1 VDVQITCPCPGSP
14 HAQDTVTLRDRLT
27 FAGGLAVRQ
36 RIVDAVTIRLGE
48 GDIVA
53 TMTEGYILHGI
64 GAWTLVGDDGKP
76 LPLTLANI
84 RRIFLDDFSDLAMP
98 LAEGSQRALRDPGD
112 RPFSQGGVELIAGFA
127 DERIDVSDFGGHT
140 EAEGE
145 ALTAILDL
153 HYPDGRHRDDYRTA
167 QWRLQLLAELGV
179 GKRLRQYADREDEAV
194 RKLHEA
200 TG

>member
-36 RIVDAVTIRLGE
+36 RIADAVRSRLGE
-48 GDIVA
+48 DDIVA

-84 RRIFLDDFSDLAMP
+84 RVIFLADFSDLAMP
-98 LAEGSQRALRDPGD
+98 LAEVANELYEIQVVDPLVKAASNLSPGSPTSESTSPTSEDKPKTKATRSRRSSTSTTPTADTATTTGPLNGVSS
-112 RPFSQGGVELIAGFA
+112 FSPSS
-127 DERIDVSDFGGHT
+127 VSASG
-140 EAEGE
+140 
-145 ALTAILDL
+145 
-153 HYPDGRHRDDYRTA
+153 
-167 QWRLQLLAELGV
+167 
-179 GKRLRQYADREDEAV
+179 
-194 RKLHEA
+194 
-200 TG
+200 

>member
-36 RIVDAVTIRLGE
+36 RIADAVRSRLGE
-48 GDIVA
+48 DDIVA

-64 GAWTLVGDDGKP
+64 SAWTLVGDDGKP

-98 LAEGSQRALRDPGD
+98 LAEVANELYETQVIDPLVKAASSSSPDSPTSESTSPTSEDTPKPKATRSRRSSTSTTPTADTATTTG
-112 RPFSQGGVELIAGFA
+112 PLNGVSSFSPSS
-127 DERIDVSDFGGHT
+127 VSASG
-140 EAEGE
+140 
-145 ALTAILDL
+145 
-153 HYPDGRHRDDYRTA
+153 
-167 QWRLQLLAELGV
+167 
-179 GKRLRQYADREDEAV
+179 
-194 RKLHEA
+194 
-200 TG
+200 